1 MTSGN
6 AMNSLLNNISS
17 SFVAV
22 LLVITTSTC
31 LAGEFGTRQEA
42 QAMAER
48 AAAFLKENGRE
59 KALAEFSNSKGQF
72 IDRDL
77 YITAYAATDGIRLS
91 HPYNRN
97 MIGKSVATTT
107 DIDGTPYGQQILTIG
122 NSKGNG
128 WVRYK
133 FPDPLTKRVSEKSVY
148 VLKVGD
154 IILACGYYIR
164 CVFNCGAN

>member
-1 MTSGN
+1 LLQKISGG
-6 AMNSLLNNISS
+6 
-17 SFVAV
+17 FVAV

-42 QAMAER
+42 QAMVER

-59 KALAEFSNSKGQF
+59 KALAEFSNQKGQF

-77 YITAYAATDGIRLS
+77 YISTFAATDGARLS
-91 HPYNRN
+91 HPYNHN
-97 MIGKSVATTT
+97 LVGKSVATTT
-107 DIDGTPYGQQILTIG
+107 DIDGTPYGQQILATG
-122 NSKGNG
+122 NNKGSG

-133 FPDPLTKRVSEKSVY
+133 FPDPLTKRVMDKSVY

-154 IILACGYYIR
+154 IILSSGYYIR
-164 CVFNCGAN
+164 CIFNCGAK